1 LKLAEN
7 KFNTKNQNAQNEDL
21 NIHSEI
27 QIIGQQVNPIL
38 DERKNERRFSII
50 VLNNNKTLK
59 QPNTVNLKFSST
71 PTLTPY
77 QRQMKNE
84 KNQIMKKIQTEYSK
98 AYQIKED
105 AVVPNL

>member
-7 KFNTKNQNAQNEDL
+7 KFNTKNQHIPNEDL

-27 QIIGQQVNPIL
+27 QIIGQKVNPIL
-38 DERKNERRFSII
+38 NERKNERRFSII

-59 QPNTVNLKFSST
+59 QPNTVNLNFSST

-84 KNQIMKKIQTEYSK
+84 KSQIMKKIQTEYTK

-105 AVVPNL
+105 TVFPNL